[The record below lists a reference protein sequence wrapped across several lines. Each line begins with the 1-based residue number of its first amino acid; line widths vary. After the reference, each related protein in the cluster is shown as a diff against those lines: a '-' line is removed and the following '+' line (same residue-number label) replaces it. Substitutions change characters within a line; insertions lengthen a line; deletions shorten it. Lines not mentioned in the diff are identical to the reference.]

1 MKTVIL
7 AGGFGT
13 RLQEETNLI
22 PKPLVEIG
30 GKPII
35 WHIMQRYL
43 RYGFNEFIIALGYKS
58 HLIKKYFLDYHLMNS
73 DFEVNLDNGNVS
85 FFKKNNSDIKVKLID
100 TGIDTMTGG
109 RLKRLSKYLSKET
122 FFLTYGDGI
131 SNVDLLKLL
140 KFHKSKKSLIT
151 MTVVRPPARFGV
163 LETNEASMISTF
175 EEKPQ
180 LKSGW
185 INGGF
190 FVCEPDFLR
199 FCISDEEMLEK
210 EPLQK
215 VLSLKKLFAYHHYG
229 FWKCMDNI
237 RDKKDIEKMIESG
250 NCPWLKP

>member
-35 WHIMQRYL
+35 WHIIQRYI
-43 RYGFNEFIIALGYKS
+43 RYGFKDFVIALGYKS
-58 HLIKKYFLDYHLMNS
+58 NLIKKYFLDYHLMNS
-73 DFEVNLDNGNVS
+73 DFEVNLSSGIVDFYS
-85 FFKKNNSDIKVKLID
+85 KNNSDIKVSLID
-100 TGIDTMTGG
+100 TGTNTMTGG
-109 RLKRLSKYLSKET
+109 RLKRLKNYLSNEP

-131 SNVDLLKLL
+131 ANINLNELLS
-140 KFHKSKKSLIT
+140 FHNSKKSLIT

-163 LETNEASMISTF
+163 LETDKNDLINSF

-190 FVCEPDFLR
+190 FVCEPEFIEY
-199 FCISDEEMLEK
+199 CQSDDEMLEK
-210 EPLQK
+210 QPLQK
-215 VLSLKKLFAYHHYG
+215 AVSLKKLYAYHHHG
-229 FWKCMDNI
+229 FWRCMDNI
-237 RDKKDIEKMIESG
+237 RDKKDIEKMIKEG
-250 NCPWLKP
+250 NCPWLEP

>member
-13 RLQEETNLI
+13 RLQEETYLI

-35 WHIMQRYL
+35 WHIIQRYV
-43 RYGFNEFIIALGYKS
+43 RYGFKEFVIALGYKS
-58 HLIKKYFLDYHLMNS
+58 NLIKKYFLDYHLMNS
-73 DFEVNLDNGNVS
+73 DFEVNLSSGNID
-85 FFKKNNSDIKVKLID
+85 FFSKNKSDIKVSLID
-100 TGIDTMTGG
+100 TGINTMTGG
-109 RLKRLSKYLSKET
+109 RLKRLTKYLLDEP

-131 SNVDLLKLL
+131 ANIDLEALL
-140 KFHKSKKSLIT
+140 AFHNLSKSLIT

-163 LETNEASMISTF
+163 LETNNIDLITSF

-190 FVCEPDFLR
+190 FVCEPEFIK
-199 FCISDEEMLEK
+199 FCKSDDEMLEK
-210 EPLQK
+210 EPLQRA
-215 VLSLKKLFAYHHYG
+215 LSLNKLYAYRHHG
-229 FWKCMDNI
+229 FWRCMDNL
-237 RDKKDIEKMIESG
+237 RDKKDIEIMIKNG
-250 NCPWLKP
+250 DCPWLEP